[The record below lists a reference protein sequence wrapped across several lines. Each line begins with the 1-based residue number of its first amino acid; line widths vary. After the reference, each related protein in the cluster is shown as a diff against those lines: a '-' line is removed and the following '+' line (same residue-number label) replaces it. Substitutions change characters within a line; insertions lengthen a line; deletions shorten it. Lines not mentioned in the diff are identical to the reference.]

1 MYTRT
6 ISCVTLINYDLPW
19 NSIRVRT
26 ADWRIDR
33 IGQLNEEVK
42 ILNYSY
48 EETVETDIYDRLEDR
63 NDLFENAVGEMQPF
77 LSGEPTDTSGTLNA
91 DPEAAKRL

>member
-1 MYTRT
+1 
-6 ISCVTLINYDLPW
+6 VTLINYDLPW

-33 IGQLNEEVK
+33 IGQLYEEVT

-48 EETVETDIYDRLEDR
+48 EENVETDIYDRLEDR
-63 NDLFENAVGEMQPF
+63 IDLFENAVGEMQPI
-77 LSGEPTDTSGTLNA
+77 LSGGPTDMSATLNA
-91 DPEAAKRL
+91 DPDDRQRL